1 MKRTR
6 TFIAVE
12 AAPQIRRV
20 AANVVAHL
28 RHGFTDVKWVNPEN
42 LHWTLQFLGDVD
54 DLEIPAVCHAVAAAA
69 AEHQAFNLSAE
80 GVGVFPALDR
90 PRILWLGA
98 GQGGGH
104 MIELQGD
111 IERRLLALGYRGE
124 NRKYVPHLTI
134 GRFGR
139 TSHRSKLRAELDS
152 VNGLVNCECTVE
164 DVTVFASRLA
174 SGGSVYEPLSRAPL
188 AM

>member
-12 AAPQIRRV
+12 AAPQIRRL
-20 AANVVAHL
+20 AANVVARL
-28 RHGFTDVKWVNPEN
+28 RHSFSDVKWVNPEN

-54 DLEIPAVCHAVAAAA
+54 DLEIPSVCQAVAAAA
-69 AEHQAFNLSAE
+69 AEHETFGLSAE

-90 PRILWLGA
+90 PRILWFGA
-98 GQGGGH
+98 GQGADR
-104 MIELQGD
+104 MIALQSD
-111 IERRLLALGYRGE
+111 TERRLLALGYRGE
-124 NRKYVPHLTI
+124 NRKFVPHLTI

-139 TSHRSKLRAELDS
+139 TSHRSRLRAELEAVD
-152 VNGLVNCECTVE
+152 GLVNCESTVE
-164 DVTVFASRLA
+164 EVTVFASRLA
-174 SGGSVYEPLSRAPL
+174 SGGSIYEPLSRAPL